1 MFRYNLKKRIRGFKL
16 EVAYFLKRARTAIK
30 YGKIGWNITDWDYR
44 SLLELE
50 KTNLEEIYEYY
61 KDLIGV
67 TRNAKWIASKIAT
80 LISVIN
86 ILLEIYPSAAYVNT
100 RNKDLYLTSETS
112 KCYSM
117 FEETS
122 PGPHD
127 EKWNELYLRK
137 EKAWK
142 VYFEMKKM
150 YMKEFGI
157 M

>member
-1 MFRYNLKKRIRGFKL
+1 MLRYNLKKRIRGFKL
-16 EVAYFLKRARTAIK
+16 EVAYFLKRVRTAIK

-67 TRNAKWIASKIAT
+67 TRNAKWLASKIAT
-80 LISVIN
+80 LIGVIDV
-86 ILLEIYPSAAYVNT
+86 LLEYHPIVVYVNT

-122 PGPHD
+122 PGLHG

>member
-16 EVAYFLKRARTAIK
+16 EVAYFLKRVRTAIK
-30 YGKIGWNITDWDYR
+30 YGKIGWNITDWDYH

-50 KTNLEEIYEYY
+50 RTNLEEIYEYY

-67 TRNAKWIASKIAT
+67 TRNAKWLASKIAT
-80 LISVIN
+80 LIGVIDV
-86 ILLEIYPSAAYVNT
+86 LLENYPEAVYVNT
-100 RNKDLYLTSETS
+100 RNKDLYLTSNTLEI
-112 KCYSM
+112 YSM
-117 FEETS
+117 FEKAGL
-122 PGPHD
+122 GPHD

-137 EKAWK
+137 EKAWN

-157 M
+157 V

>member
-1 MFRYNLKKRIRGFKL
+1 MLRYNLKKRIRGFKL
-16 EVAYFLKRARTAIK
+16 EVAYFLKRARTAVK

-67 TRNAKWIASKIAT
+67 TRNAKWLASKITT
-80 LISVIN
+80 LIGVIDV
-86 ILLEIYPSAAYVNT
+86 LLEYHPIVVYVNT

-122 PGPHD
+122 PGLHGVM
-127 EKWNELYLRK
+127 WNELYLRK

>member
-1 MFRYNLKKRIRGFKL
+1 MLRYNLKKRIRGFKL
-16 EVAYFLKRARTAIK
+16 EVAYFLKRARTTIK

-67 TRNAKWIASKIAT
+67 TRNAKWLASKIAT
-80 LISVIN
+80 LIGVIDV
-86 ILLEIYPSAAYVNT
+86 LLEYHPIVVYVNT

-122 PGPHD
+122 PGLHG

-157 M
+157 V

>member
-80 LISVIN
+80 LINVIN

-100 RNKDLYLTSETS
+100 RNKNLYLTSETS

-157 M
+157 I